1 MEQILLGACQHL
13 DFRPWNWGRRHRC
26 CFQPLHFWY
35 SLRPPS
41 GVLQGVTLKT
51 RTVCQTRL
59 VVVSTGN
66 LSGRDSQVYSR
77 ELMLREAATA
87 LQARSGWAHTAPQT
101 RGPITAE
108 VSLSPLEA
116 GTSKIKAPAD
126 WVSGEAC
133 LLAHGHRP
141 RVVQGERLVSG
152 VFIRHYSHDCPSGSA
167 GKESACNAGEP
178 GWIPGSGRSPAE
190 GNGKPLQYS
199 CLGKS
204 HGQKSLVG
212 YSL

>member
-13 DFRPWNWGRRHRC
+13 DFRPWNWGRRHHC
-26 CFQPLHFWY
+26 CFQPLPFWY

-116 GTSKIKAPAD
+116 GTSKIKAPGRLG
-126 WVSGEAC
+126 VRRGLPPGSRTPSSCGTRGEAGLRGLYKA
-133 LLAHGHRP
+133 LL
-141 RVVQGERLVSG
+141 S
-152 VFIRHYSHDCPSGSA
+152 
-167 GKESACNAGEP
+167 
-178 GWIPGSGRSPAE
+178 
-190 GNGKPLQYS
+190 
-199 CLGKS
+199 
-204 HGQKSLVG
+204 
-212 YSL
+212 